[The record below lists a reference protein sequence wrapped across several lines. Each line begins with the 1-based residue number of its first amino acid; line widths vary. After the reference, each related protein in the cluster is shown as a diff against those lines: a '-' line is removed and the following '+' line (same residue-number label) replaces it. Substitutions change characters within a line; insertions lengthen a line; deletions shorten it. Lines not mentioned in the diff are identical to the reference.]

1 MDRNELK
8 HIGAWLAV
16 PVMAVV
22 NGALRDLAYGK
33 LMSEKL
39 AHSLS
44 VVPLIFAIFVWGWLL
59 ARWAPLPSKQAGV
72 RVGLIW
78 LMLTLAFEFGLGALR
93 GLPLREMLAQYDVT
107 QGHLWPL
114 VPLTM
119 GLAPELSRRLVTRR
133 ERASAARRAE
143 RVGVGTVDAV
153 GADDQRAR
161 RHVTAFSK

>member
-1 MDRNELK
+1 MNRNELK
-8 HIGAWLAV
+8 HVGAWLAV

-44 VVPLIFAIFVWGWLL
+44 VVPLIAAILLWAWLL
-59 ARWAPLPSKQAGV
+59 ASWAPLPSKRAGL

-78 LMLTLAFEFGLGALR
+78 LLLTLAFEFGLGALR
-93 GLPLREMLAQYDVT
+93 GLELSEMLAQYDIT

-119 GLAPELSRRLVTRR
+119 GLAPELIRRLAMRS
-133 ERASAARRAE
+133 ERASAARRA
-143 RVGVGTVDAV
+143 GL
-153 GADDQRAR
+153 AR
-161 RHVTAFSK
+161 

>member
-1 MDRNELK
+1 MERNELK
-8 HIGAWLAV
+8 QVGAWLAV

-33 LMSEKL
+33 LMSETL

-44 VVPLIFAIFVWGWLL
+44 VVPLLGAILAWAWLL
-59 ARWAPLPSKQAGV
+59 ASWAPLPSKQAGL

-78 LMLTLAFEFGLGALR
+78 LLLTLAFEFGLGALR
-93 GLPLREMLAQYDVT
+93 GLPLREMLAQYDIT

-119 GLAPELSRRLVTRR
+119 GLAPELTRRLVTRR
-133 ERASAARRAE
+133 ERALAARRAP
-143 RVGVGTVDAV
+143 RIGL
-153 GADDQRAR
+153 AR
-161 RHVTAFSK
+161 